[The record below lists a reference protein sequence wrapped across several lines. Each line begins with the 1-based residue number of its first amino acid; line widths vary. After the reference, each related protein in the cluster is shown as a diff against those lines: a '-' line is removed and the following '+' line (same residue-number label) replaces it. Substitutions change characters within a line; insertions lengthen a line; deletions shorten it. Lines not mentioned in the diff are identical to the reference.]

1 MVVNVL
7 LTLLVILAAFV
18 IRDKIVRFL
27 EAACDAKVREGR
39 DHKMRRG
46 GGREKKKMKKRRRGR
61 EKKRDEEKRD
71 GEEKDTEEY
80 GGDKK

>member
-39 DHKMRRG
+39 DHKMRREE
-46 GGREKKKMKKRRRGR
+46 GGRRKR
-61 EKKRDEEKRD
+61 
-71 GEEKDTEEY
+71 
-80 GGDKK
+80 